1 MIAKEV
7 FRKFL
12 HMLAFAALIL
22 WLYALEDWRRSV
34 LIAAC
39 AIVVITPCLILL
51 SRIPG
56 ISEAI
61 VARRRGEFAYSFI
74 AYAMAYIVTAT
85 VLWGYFGKRGLVV
98 ACFFAWAPGDAAAA
112 LIGKTFGKHKIG
124 ISGKKSME
132 GSGAMAFCS
141 FVGVLCVLL
150 YFNLYSNFWAI
161 AISLVTAICTAV
173 AELLDEKGLDTF
185 FCPVTAM
192 VILSIFELILR

>member
-85 VLWGYFGKRGLVV
+85 VLWG
-98 ACFFAWAPGDAAAA
+98 
-112 LIGKTFGKHKIG
+112 
-124 ISGKKSME
+124 
-132 GSGAMAFCS
+132 
-141 FVGVLCVLL
+141 
-150 YFNLYSNFWAI
+150 
-161 AISLVTAICTAV
+161 
-173 AELLDEKGLDTF
+173 
-185 FCPVTAM
+185 
-192 VILSIFELILR
+192 

>member
-39 AIVVITPCLILL
+39 AIVVMTPCLILL

-61 VARRRGEFAYSFI
+61 VARRRGEFAYSFT

-85 VLWGYFGKRGLVV
+85 VLWGYFRKRGLVV

-112 LIGKTFGKHKIG
+112 LIGKMFGRHKIG

-132 GSGAMAFCS
+132 GSGVMAFCS
-141 FVGVLCVLL
+141 FVGVLSVLM
-150 YFNLYSNFWAI
+150 YFDLYSNLWTI
-161 AISLVTAICTAV
+161 VISLVTAICTAV

-192 VILSIFELILR
+192 VILSVFELILR